1 MALREQLE
9 SDIKDSM
16 RSRNQSRLETLRFLK
31 SQIQLVEKN
40 QLKELDEAGL
50 LDVVAKQ
57 VKERRESL
65 TMFEQGNRSDLAERE
80 SIALEILQE
89 YLPEQLSQDEL
100 TNLIKK
106 VIEEVG
112 ATTSSDKGK
121 IMGRLMPQVKGKAD
135 GTQVNTIVTE
145 LLDPVSYTHLT
156 LPTIC
161 SV

>member
-121 IMGRLMPQVKGKAD
+121 IMGRLMPQVKGIAD

-145 LLDPVSYTHLT
+145 LLDL
-156 LPTIC
+156 L
-161 SV
+161 

>member
-100 TNLIKK
+100 TDLIKK

-145 LLDPVSYTHLT
+145 LLDL
-156 LPTIC
+156 L
-161 SV
+161 

>member
-57 VKERRESL
+57 VKEPRESL
-65 TMFEQGNRSDLAERE
+65 TKFEQGNRPDLAERE

-145 LLDPVSYTHLT
+145 LLDL
-156 LPTIC
+156 L
-161 SV
+161 

>member
-65 TMFEQGNRSDLAERE
+65 TMFEQGNRSALAERE

-121 IMGRLMPQVKGKAD
+121 IMGRLMPQIKGKAD

-145 LLDPVSYTHLT
+145 LLDL
-156 LPTIC
+156 L
-161 SV
+161 

>member
-65 TMFEQGNRSDLAERE
+65 TMIEQGNRSDLAERE

-121 IMGRLMPQVKGKAD
+121 IMGRLMPQIKGKAD

-145 LLDPVSYTHLT
+145 LLDL
-156 LPTIC
+156 L
-161 SV
+161 

>member
-89 YLPEQLSQDEL
+89 YFPEQLSQDEL

-121 IMGRLMPQVKGKAD
+121 IMGRLMPQIKGKAD

-145 LLDPVSYTHLT
+145 LLDL
-156 LPTIC
+156 L
-161 SV
+161 

>member
-57 VKERRESL
+57 VKELRESL

-145 LLDPVSYTHLT
+145 LLDL
-156 LPTIC
+156 L
-161 SV
+161 

>member
-50 LDVVAKQ
+50 LDEVAKQ

-145 LLDPVSYTHLT
+145 LLDL
-156 LPTIC
+156 L
-161 SV
+161 

>member
-65 TMFEQGNRSDLAERE
+65 TMFEQGNRPDLAERE

-121 IMGRLMPQVKGKAD
+121 IMGRLMPQIKGKAD

-145 LLDPVSYTHLT
+145 LLDL
-156 LPTIC
+156 L
-161 SV
+161 

>member
-9 SDIKDSM
+9 SDIKDAM
-16 RSRNQSRLETLRFLK
+16 RSHNQSRLETLRFLK

-40 QLKELDEAGL
+40 HLKELDEAGL

-121 IMGRLMPQVKGKAD
+121 IMGRLMPQIKGKAD

-145 LLDPVSYTHLT
+145 LLDL
-156 LPTIC
+156 L
-161 SV
+161 

>member
-1 MALREQLE
+1 MCIR
-9 SDIKDSM
+9 DR

-65 TMFEQGNRSDLAERE
+65 TIFEQGNRSDLAERE

-121 IMGRLMPQVKGKAD
+121 IMGRLMPQIKGKAD

-145 LLDPVSYTHLT
+145 LLDL
-156 LPTIC
+156 L
-161 SV
+161 

>member
-121 IMGRLMPQVKGKAD
+121 IMGRLMPQIKGKAD

-145 LLDPVSYTHLT
+145 LLDL
-156 LPTIC
+156 L
-161 SV
+161 

>member
-135 GTQVNTIVTE
+135 GTQVNTIA
-145 LLDPVSYTHLT
+145 VSYTHLT
-156 LPTIC
+156 LPT
-161 SV
+161 SDLV

>member
-65 TMFEQGNRSDLAERE
+65 TMFEQGNRFDLAERE

-121 IMGRLMPQVKGKAD
+121 IMGRLMPQIKGKAD

-145 LLDPVSYTHLT
+145 LLDL
-156 LPTIC
+156 L
-161 SV
+161 

>member
-65 TMFEQGNRSDLAERE
+65 TMFEHGYSSDFADRE

-145 LLDPVSYTHLT
+145 LLDL
-156 LPTIC
+156 L
-161 SV
+161 

>member
-135 GTQVNTIVTE
+135 GTQA
-145 LLDPVSYTHLT
+145 VSYTHLT
-156 LPTIC
+156 LPTIY

>member
-9 SDIKDSM
+9 TDIKDSM

-121 IMGRLMPQVKGKAD
+121 IMGRLMPQIKGKAD

-145 LLDPVSYTHLT
+145 LLDL
-156 LPTIC
+156 L
-161 SV
+161 

>member
-50 LDVVAKQ
+50 LDVVAKL

-121 IMGRLMPQVKGKAD
+121 IMGRLMPQIKGKAD

-145 LLDPVSYTHLT
+145 LLDL
-156 LPTIC
+156 L
-161 SV
+161 

>member
-57 VKERRESL
+57 V
-65 TMFEQGNRSDLAERE
+65 
-80 SIALEILQE
+80 
-89 YLPEQLSQDEL
+89 
-100 TNLIKK
+100 
-106 VIEEVG
+106 
-112 ATTSSDKGK
+112 
-121 IMGRLMPQVKGKAD
+121 
-135 GTQVNTIVTE
+135 
-145 LLDPVSYTHLT
+145 
-156 LPTIC
+156 
-161 SV
+161 

>member
-145 LLDPVSYTHLT
+145 LLDLH
-156 LPTIC
+156 
-161 SV
+161 

>member
-40 QLKELDEAGL
+40 QLKQLDEAGL

-145 LLDPVSYTHLT
+145 LLDL
-156 LPTIC
+156 L
-161 SV
+161 

>member
-9 SDIKDSM
+9 SDIKDAM
-16 RSRNQSRLETLRFLK
+16 RSHNQSRLETLRFLK

-121 IMGRLMPQVKGKAD
+121 IMGRLMPQIKGKAD

-145 LLDPVSYTHLT
+145 LLDL
-156 LPTIC
+156 L
-161 SV
+161 

>member
-121 IMGRLMPQVKGKAD
+121 IMGRLMPQIKGKAD

-145 LLDPVSYTHLT
+145 LLDLLLSLIH
-156 LPTIC
+156 I
-161 SV
+161 

>member
-106 VIEEVG
+106 FIEEVG
-112 ATTSSDKGK
+112 ATISSDKVK
-121 IMGRLMPQVKGKAD
+121 IMGRLMPQIKGKAD

-145 LLDPVSYTHLT
+145 LLDL
-156 LPTIC
+156 L
-161 SV
+161 

>member
-50 LDVVAKQ
+50 LDVVANQ

-65 TMFEQGNRSDLAERE
+65 TMFEQGNRSDFAERE

-145 LLDPVSYTHLT
+145 LLDL
-156 LPTIC
+156 L
-161 SV
+161 

>member
-65 TMFEQGNRSDLAERE
+65 TIFEQGNRTDLAERQ

-121 IMGRLMPQVKGKAD
+121 IMGRLMPQIKGKAD

-145 LLDPVSYTHLT
+145 LLDL
-156 LPTIC
+156 L
-161 SV
+161 

>member
-1 MALREQLE
+1 MTLREQLE

-121 IMGRLMPQVKGKAD
+121 IMGRLMPQIKGKAD

-145 LLDPVSYTHLT
+145 LLDL
-156 LPTIC
+156 L
-161 SV
+161 

>member
-65 TMFEQGNRSDLAERE
+65 TMFEQGNRSDFAERE

-112 ATTSSDKGK
+112 VTTSSDKGK
-121 IMGRLMPQVKGKAD
+121 IMGRLMPQIKGKAD

-145 LLDPVSYTHLT
+145 LLDL
-156 LPTIC
+156 L
-161 SV
+161 

>member
-145 LLDPVSYTHLT
+145 LLDL
-156 LPTIC
+156 L
-161 SV
+161 

>member
-1 MALREQLE
+1 MTLREQLE

-16 RSRNQSRLETLRFLK
+16 RSRNQSRLETFRFLK

-145 LLDPVSYTHLT
+145 LLDL
-156 LPTIC
+156 L
-161 SV
+161 

>member
-89 YLPEQLSQDEL
+89 YLTEQLSQDEL

-121 IMGRLMPQVKGKAD
+121 IMGRLMPQIKGKAD

-145 LLDPVSYTHLT
+145 LLDL
-156 LPTIC
+156 L
-161 SV
+161 

>member
-65 TMFEQGNRSDLAERE
+65 SMFEQGNRSDLAERE

-145 LLDPVSYTHLT
+145 LLDL
-156 LPTIC
+156 L
-161 SV
+161 

>member
-1 MALREQLE
+1 
-9 SDIKDSM
+9 
-16 RSRNQSRLETLRFLK
+16 
-31 SQIQLVEKN
+31 
-40 QLKELDEAGL
+40 
-50 LDVVAKQ
+50 
-57 VKERRESL
+57 
-65 TMFEQGNRSDLAERE
+65 MFEQGNRSDLAERE

-121 IMGRLMPQVKGKAD
+121 IMGRLMPQIKGKAD

-145 LLDPVSYTHLT
+145 LLDL
-156 LPTIC
+156 L
-161 SV
+161 

>member
-65 TMFEQGNRSDLAERE
+65 TMFEQGNRSYLAERK

-121 IMGRLMPQVKGKAD
+121 IMGRLMPQIKGKAD

-145 LLDPVSYTHLT
+145 LLDL
-156 LPTIC
+156 L
-161 SV
+161 

>member
-121 IMGRLMPQVKGKAD
+121 IMGRLMPQIKGKAD

-145 LLDPVSYTHLT
+145 LLAL
-156 LPTIC
+156 L
-161 SV
+161 

>member
-80 SIALEILQE
+80 SIALE
-89 YLPEQLSQDEL
+89 YY
-100 TNLIKK
+100 
-106 VIEEVG
+106 
-112 ATTSSDKGK
+112 
-121 IMGRLMPQVKGKAD
+121 R
-135 GTQVNTIVTE
+135 NTCQNNY
-145 LLDPVSYTHLT
+145 PKMN
-156 LPTIC
+156 
-161 SV
+161 

>member
-57 VKERRESL
+57 VKARRESL

-121 IMGRLMPQVKGKAD
+121 IMGRLMPQIKGKAD

-145 LLDPVSYTHLT
+145 LLDL
-156 LPTIC
+156 L
-161 SV
+161 

>member
-80 SIALEILQE
+80 SIPLEILQE

-121 IMGRLMPQVKGKAD
+121 IMGRLMPQIKGKAD

-145 LLDPVSYTHLT
+145 LLDL
-156 LPTIC
+156 L
-161 SV
+161 